1 MLRRRL
7 RALIV
12 TVIIAAAVSFL
23 LPLKSTSTVNLRR
36 VTFTPEQ
43 SINLNA
49 VLNRNSSVVAFESTS
64 DIADLGAGLSF
75 HAMKASISSRDFS
88 FSEFA
93 KSRAAVAAIS
103 HDGSTIAFSS
113 SEDLINENSDRNFEI
128 YSASPSGLKQLTHTS
143 TKNEQQDRL
152 VAGNFQPSIS
162 GNGKMIAFSATVPG
176 KVDTRNIY
184 TLDTSTGQ
192 LEQVT
197 DNPNNTRSLSPKTNV
212 DGSLIYFIK
221 ESDRGRDLMLF
232 ERSSG
237 QELLLEENV
246 PALMLTD
253 GPALSDDGMRLVYSK
268 TTEPNQTQVYLYDR
282 GLGMSR
288 QLTHLPA
295 RVTDVKL
302 QPAISGDG
310 LRVTFATRRR
320 VVNTSDGSVELYLI
334 DLPTSEI
341 QQLTDAPAGTTAE
354 ILSSLNADGSLVAFN
369 FPRVIS
375 APVSQSEFANNCEI
389 YLAEISARPAFGV
402 ATVQNA
408 AAKGNERTE
417 NILARGTLAVVKG
430 QHLSFLQKQIDFN
443 ATHPPTSILGTS
455 VKVNGVLSKLLY
467 ISPEEVVFVVPEET
481 VTGDAEIVVTN
492 GDGFESKANV
502 KISDVAPGIFTL
514 SGDGKGVA
522 VAMNADTLVPEPFDP
537 SSSQLCIT
545 VFGTGLVRAHEI
557 KVDLGG
563 FPAMVESVRHSNV
576 PGIDELRLQVPDQ
589 LRGAGA
595 VRFLVVADGSESNSV
610 TIAFSGSA
618 RRDLMI
624 NEFLADPPE
633 GDIGDANHDGLR
645 DSSDDEF
652 VEIINT
658 TARDLDLTGFQLQT
672 RSLTG
677 ANDVLRHRFAKG
689 TILSAG
695 TAIVVFGGGVVNS
708 SDPLFGRA
716 QVVAASSRSLSLTN
730 SGGVITLRDPAGTAA
745 NSVTYGNA
753 LNLPADQ
760 NQSVTRRPDLDGPF
774 VLHTVANGND
784 QSRFS
789 PGTRIDRKEFLPS
802 PAIERITL
810 NPLNVQL
817 EQGDS
822 LQFTAVAL
830 DSGSTE
836 LAGVIFVWQSNKKDV
851 LTIDS
856 TGLARAISS
865 GEVEVFATARG
876 VDSLP
881 AKVMI
886 ISPTPTPTPTPSPS
900 PSISPTPTPTPIAT
914 PTPTSTPTPKPTP
927 TATPTPGPSPS
938 PTATPISSPSP
949 SPQPPSLIVI
959 SEFRTRGPNGAN
971 DEFVEIYNKGDVATD
986 IGGWKIRGSSSAGT
1000 ITTRMTITIGTVLP
1014 PRSHFLATNSSGYS
1028 GSIIADQSY
1037 SSGFA
1042 NDGGIAV
1049 TRGDDVPVDQVGL
1062 SAGSAFREGMHL
1074 APLIADSNQ
1083 SYERKPDGLR
1093 GNSLDT
1099 QDNFSNFQILTP
1111 SDPQNMRT
1119 GEPVP
1124 SPSPTPTQTPTPT
1137 PTPGPTPS
1145 PSVNPTPTPTPG
1157 PTPSPSVSPT
1167 PMPSPSPT
1175 SLVVISQIFG
1185 GGGNSGAPFRN
1196 DFIEIFNRGNEGV
1209 DLTDWSLQYASATNT
1224 NWSVT
1229 PLTSVTLAP
1238 GHYYL
1243 IQEAS
1248 GGTNGIALPAPDVVG
1263 SIAMAATAGKVAL
1276 VRSTTA
1282 ISGTCPSA
1290 SSIVDLVGYGA
1301 SATCFRGSS
1310 PAAAPSNTNAVIRAN
1325 AGCFDTADNRND
1337 FVTAPPAPRNLLA
1350 PTNLCVSASL
1360 HPIFERIGTGWCGV
1374 IPLYFIVTFT

>member
-7 RALIV
+7 RALII

-23 LPLKSTSTVNLRR
+23 LPLNSTSTVNLRR

-64 DIADLGAGLSF
+64 DISELGARLSF

-128 YSASPSGLKQLTHTS
+128 YLANPSGLRQLTHTS
-143 TKNEQQDRL
+143 TNNEQDRL

-162 GNGKMIAFSATVPG
+162 GDGKKIAFSATVTG
-176 KVDTRNIY
+176 KGDTRNIY
-184 TLDTSTGQ
+184 MLDISTGQ

-212 DGSLIYFIK
+212 DGSLIYFAK
-221 ESDRGRDLMLF
+221 ESERGRDLMLF

-246 PALMLTD
+246 QELVLTD

-268 TTEPNQTQVYLYDR
+268 TTGPNQAQVYLYDR
-282 GLGMSR
+282 RLGMSR
-288 QLTHLPA
+288 QLTQLPA
-295 RVTDVKL
+295 RVTDVRL

-417 NILARGTLAVVKG
+417 NILARGSLAVVKG

-443 ATHPPTSILGTS
+443 VTHPPTSILGTS

-492 GDGFESKANV
+492 GDSFESKANV
-502 KISDVAPGIFTL
+502 KISDVAPGIFTF

-522 VAMNADTLVPEPFDP
+522 VAMNADTLVAEPFDP
-537 SSSQLCIT
+537 SSSQLRIT

-557 KVDLGG
+557 RVDLGG
-563 FPAMVESVRHSNV
+563 FQAMVESVRHSNV
-576 PGIDELRLQVPDQ
+576 PGIDELHLRVPDQ

-658 TARDLDLTGFQLQT
+658 TARDQDLTGFQLQT

-677 ANDVLRHRFAKG
+677 ANDVLRHRFAEG

-716 QVVAASSRSLSLTN
+716 QVVTASSRSLGLTN

-774 VLHTVANGND
+774 VLHTVASGND

-789 PGTRIDRKEFLPS
+789 PGTRIDRTEFLPS

-822 LQFTAVAL
+822 VQFTAVAL

-836 LAGVIFVWQSNKKDV
+836 LSGVIFTWRSNKKDV
-851 LTIDS
+851 ITIDS
-856 TGLARAISS
+856 RGLAQAISS

-881 AKVMI
+881 AKVTI
-886 ISPTPTPTPTPSPS
+886 ISPTPTPSPS
-900 PSISPTPTPTPIAT
+900 PSISPTQTPTPN
-914 PTPTSTPTPKPTP
+914 PTP

-949 SPQPPSLIVI
+949 SPQPPPLIVI

-1014 PRSHFLATNSSGYS
+1014 PRSHFLATNSGGYS
-1028 GSIIADQSY
+1028 GSVIADQSY

-1042 NDGGIAV
+1042 NDGGIAL
-1049 TRGDDVPVDQVGL
+1049 THADDVPIDQVGL

-1074 APLIADSNQ
+1074 APSITDSNQ

-1099 QDNFSNFQILTP
+1099 QDNFSDFQILTP

-1119 GEPVP
+1119 GEPAP

-1145 PSVNPTPTPTPG
+1145 PSVSPTPTPTPTPG
-1157 PTPSPSVSPT
+1157 PTPTPT
-1167 PMPSPSPT
+1167 PTPSPSPT

-1196 DFIEIFNRGNEGV
+1196 DFIEIFNRGNEAV
-1209 DLTDWSLQYASATNT
+1209 DLSDWSVQYASATNT

-1310 PAAAPSNTNAVIRAN
+1310 PAAAPSNTNAVVRAN

-1360 HPIFERIGTGWCGV
+1360 HRIFERIGTGWCGV